1 MYKLLAGNKIKFLDD
16 ILTFLESQV
25 EQQTED
31 LVASNS
37 CYNSTKDG
45 VNYTFKSFLTKDK
58 ERLYLRVAMLH
69 LEEEGFIT
77 KYPNIKNI
85 EVPLYLITYSG
96 IILVKNGGYSKKLV
110 LDRLKEILQRFA
122 WFVTILT
129 LLLNLYVNKDKLI
142 SSDTSTNQKTEV
154 KASPQKETKM
164 PKK

>member
-1 MYKLLAGNKIKFLDD
+1 
-16 ILTFLESQV
+16 
-25 EQQTED
+25 
-31 LVASNS
+31 
-37 CYNSTKDG
+37 
-45 VNYTFKSFLTKDK
+45 
-58 ERLYLRVAMLH
+58 MLH